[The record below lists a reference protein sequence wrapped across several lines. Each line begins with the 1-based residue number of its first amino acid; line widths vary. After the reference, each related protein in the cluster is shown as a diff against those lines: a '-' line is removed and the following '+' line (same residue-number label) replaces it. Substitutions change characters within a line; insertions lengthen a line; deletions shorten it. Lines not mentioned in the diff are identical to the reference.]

1 MKACAQKG
9 NKKMKEI
16 ISTVYPKRCLH
27 RLSND
32 NWINCD
38 MESANLYAPNTHQN
52 LEVVY
57 THTNL

>member
-9 NKKMKEI
+9 DKENERDNI
-16 ISTVYPKRCLH
+16 YCIPKRCLH
-27 RLSND
+27 RLNND

-38 MESANLYAPNTHQN
+38 MESANLYVPNTHQN
-52 LEVVY
+52 LGVVY